1 MNDITLEDREKAARE
16 TPSQEDLLNAWAGIY
31 QAALNDDYQA
41 LQEAIGA
48 HSRLLGYKT
57 ETAMRKNK
65 ERILGVID
73 MVKSSIGL
81 KAALRR
87 ALGDV

>member
-1 MNDITLEDREKAARE
+1 MNDITLADRELLAGS
-16 TPSQEDLLNAWAGIY
+16 TPSQEDLLSAWAGIY

-48 HSRLLGYKT
+48 HSRLFGYKT
-57 ETAMRKNK
+57 ETQMRQNR
-65 ERILGVID
+65 ERIMGTIEQVRNT
-73 MVKSSIGL
+73 IGL

>member
-1 MNDITLEDREKAARE
+1 MNDITLEDREKTARE
-16 TPSQEDLLNAWAGIY
+16 TPSQEALSNAWAGIY
-31 QAALNDDYQA
+31 HAALNDDYKA

-48 HSRLLGYKT
+48 HSRMLGYKS
-57 ETAMRKNK
+57 ESAMRKNR
-65 ERILGVID
+65 ERINGTIE

-81 KAALRR
+81 KAALKR